1 MRQPHIGG
9 GGETKPI
16 HHINERR
23 CSIPIDTYTLETAY
37 FILKQGGKLPDII
50 YWELV
55 AEGLYPEQLSQL
67 ILEGVT
73 LRELCRSRE
82 DCLDSPDR
90 LDKEAFK
97 AKLEQMGQDELDIH
111 PQAFKIQILMQAIS

>member
-1 MRQPHIGG
+1 M
-9 GGETKPI
+9 
-16 HHINERR
+16 
-23 CSIPIDTYTLETAY
+23 
-37 FILKQGGKLPDII
+37 
-50 YWELV
+50 